1 MRRLGDRIHRYVMN
15 RRCHWRFPLTV
26 LVSILATLAFGGQV
40 VHAELLDVSGQ
51 YSLTT
56 IVMPV
61 PASLIGVIQV
71 DTPAEMTLL
80 KFGIESELDF
90 TATIWDAKFHLNS
103 AINIAG
109 LERVI
114 VDGFIDL
121 GLFDMKLEIWNAVPF
136 ETVSDVS
143 HFPNW
148 VVIPP
153 GDLMYVK
160 ARMETSGTFPGFSF
174 NNLLMIEDVTF
185 PNPYADFVPL
195 HYPVQSQSFHVGD
208 IFTMTFEPYPG
219 VTVRSVTNISADGG
233 SSPVK
238 GYSAPGRVDPE
249 STMCDFLL
257 WNETITVT
265 GLEYCGIPFW
275 FSLKV
280 DPCAANMDIL
290 RLSGGGSF
298 SKWGDLELSGSFSLF
313 PLLIGGYSFSFS
325 WCDNVSASVSLSNK
339 FRFQSANVRC
349 NIDIPF
355 GAMTGTFTT
364 AATFASDLEASSISL
379 GASASQGTFSGGI
392 NVGISQQADT
402 LRLSSVSTN
411 FGMTLTPVRIT
422 LSILFGRTGLRQAT
436 LTVGVTF

>member
-1 MRRLGDRIHRYVMN
+1 MRRVGDRRH
-15 RRCHWRFPLTV
+15 HWVFPLI
-26 LVSILATLAFGGQV
+26 VSVSFLMILTSAGRKAYG
-40 VHAELLDVSGQ
+40 ELLDVSGQ
-51 YSLTT
+51 YSLAT

-114 VDGFIDL
+114 IDGFIDL

-136 ETVSDVS
+136 ETVTDVS

-160 ARMETSGTFPGFSF
+160 TRFETSGEFPGFSF

-280 DPCAANMDIL
+280 DPCSADIL

-313 PLLIGGYSFSFS
+313 PILIGGYSFSFS

-355 GAMTGTFTT
+355 GSMTGKFTT
-364 AATFASDLEASSISL
+364 AATFASDLEATSISL
-379 GASASQGTFSGGI
+379 GVSASQGTFSGGI

-411 FGMTLTPVRIT
+411 FGMTFTPVRIT
-422 LSILFGRTGLRQAT
+422 FSVLFGRTGLRQAS
-436 LTVGVTF
+436 LNVGVTF